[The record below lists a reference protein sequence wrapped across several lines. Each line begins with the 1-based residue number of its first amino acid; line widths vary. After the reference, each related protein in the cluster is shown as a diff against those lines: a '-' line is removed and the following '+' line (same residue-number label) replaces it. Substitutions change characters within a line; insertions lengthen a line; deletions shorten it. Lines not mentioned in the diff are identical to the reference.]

1 MLTVQSFSKQQGKNY
16 HSMCAV
22 SILCIL
28 QVWWGQARMGEQAGG
43 VTPTIHFLDS
53 LRTFFPLLHFAERET
68 EAQK

>member
-1 MLTVQSFSKQQGKNY
+1 MLAVQSFSKQQGKNY

-22 SILCIL
+22 GILCIL
-28 QVWWGQARMGEQAGG
+28 QAWWGQARLGEQTGG

-53 LRTFFPLLHFAERET
+53 LRTFSPLPHFAEGEN